1 MRSIVRPVSALLAL
15 ASMLPAADVLPVG
28 GSLISR
34 IVPAYGVHHD
44 VPFRPVSRVEP
55 LLQEIRAL
63 LAAQDA
69 RALSHG
75 PNRQDAVELATYQ
88 TKVDALAAALVPTA
102 IEHQH
107 LDELVADLARA
118 RTALALNGIDSL
130 VEAPPAAPVPAAPA
144 APATEAPAAPA
155 APAVETPAAP
165 AVEAPP
171 APANPA
177 AEAPVAPATPELP
190 PVPAAPAE
198 APALPAAPAP
208 VEAPAVPAAAIPEPA
223 APAATALGLEAPVA
237 PPVQAETPA
246 PTPANP

>member
-1 MRSIVRPVSALLAL
+1 
-15 ASMLPAADVLPVG
+15 MLPAADVLPVG

-144 APATEAPAAPA
+144 APAAEAPAAPAAPATEAPAAPA